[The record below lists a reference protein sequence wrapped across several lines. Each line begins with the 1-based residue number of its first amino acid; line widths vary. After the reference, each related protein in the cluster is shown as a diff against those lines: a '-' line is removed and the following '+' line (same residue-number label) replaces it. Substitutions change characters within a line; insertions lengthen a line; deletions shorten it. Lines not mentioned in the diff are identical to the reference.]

1 MIRKKNRG
9 NTRGPVRG
17 AVVGPGMPSTGAK
30 PKKPTQEELDEE
42 RLREIEAKIKEL
54 TQLIGEGQGRAGADE
69 RLQAARGHR
78 DEQKGNRG
86 ERTYHREDKG
96 PCKSVPMTQHTSA
109 HLKLA
114 SALKLRI
121 RLGEYALE
129 LEDSLARL
137 AEEHVEVLERKLK
150 RARY

>member
-1 MIRKKNRG
+1 VARG
-9 NTRGPVRG
+9 R
-17 AVVGPGMPSTGAK
+17 GMPAK
-30 PKKPTQEELDEE
+30 PAKKPTQEELDEE
-42 RLREIEAKIKEL
+42 RLREIEAKVKEL
-54 TQLIGEGQGRAGADE
+54 LQLISDGHDRERADAALGEARA
-69 RLQAARGHR
+69 RR
-78 DEQKGNRG
+78 DEQAGNRR
-86 ERTYHREDKG
+86 ERTYHKEDKATN
-96 PCKSVPMTQHTSA
+96 KAIPMTQHTSA

-137 AEEHVEVLERKLK
+137 AEEQVEVLERKLK

>member
-1 MIRKKNRG
+1 
-9 NTRGPVRG
+9 
-17 AVVGPGMPSTGAK
+17 MPSSTAK
-30 PKKPTQEELDEE
+30 PTKEELDEE

-54 TQLIGEGQGRAGADE
+54 TQLIAEGHDRPGADK
-69 RLQAARGHR
+69 RLEAARASR
-78 DEQKGNRG
+78 DKQKGNHK
-86 ERTYHREDKG
+86 ERTFHKEDRG
-96 PCKSVPMTQHTSA
+96 SGRPIATSQHTSA
-109 HLKLA
+109 HLSLA

-137 AEEHVEVLERKLK
+137 AEEQVEVLERKLK

>member
-1 MIRKKNRG
+1 M
-9 NTRGPVRG
+9 RG
-17 AVVGPGMPSTGAK
+17 AAIGPGMPSASAK
-30 PKKPTQEELDEE
+30 PKKPKQEELDDE

-54 TQLIGEGQGRAGADE
+54 LQLISEGQGRAGADE
-69 RLQAARGHR
+69 RLQAARAHR
-78 DEQKGNRG
+78 DGQQGNRR
-86 ERTYHREDKG
+86 ERTFHKEAQGSGK
-96 PCKSVPMTQHTSA
+96 PIPMTQHTSA

-129 LEDSLARL
+129 LEDSLSRL
-137 AEEHVEVLERKLK
+137 AEEQVEVLERQLK